1 VIPLVLTIGRVRP
14 APGTKVETAA
24 VD

>member
-1 VIPLVLTIGRVRP
+1 MIPLVLTIGRVRP